1 MIFSTVLLFFYLPV
15 QFFEVF
21 FNVKHSQKLLQIIA
35 TTPLINDKKTQ
46 NATL

>member
-1 MIFSTVLLFFYLPV
+1 MIFYTAFLFFYLLV

-21 FNVKHSQKLLQIIA
+21 FNVKHSQKLLQMIT